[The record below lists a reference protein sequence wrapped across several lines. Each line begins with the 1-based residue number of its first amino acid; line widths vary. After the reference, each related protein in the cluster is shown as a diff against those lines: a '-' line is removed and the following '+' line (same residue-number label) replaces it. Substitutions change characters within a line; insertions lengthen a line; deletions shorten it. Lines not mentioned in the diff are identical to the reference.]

1 MRRVLFV
8 GDVVGDAGVELL
20 CTTLPALRAR
30 HGIDTVI
37 ANGENSAVDGR
48 GMSEAALDRIL
59 DAGVDVVT
67 GGNHSW
73 EHPDNQ
79 TCLEHPRV
87 LRPLNVP
94 AGVAGRG
101 TLRLDLEDGPLTVV
115 NVADR
120 DAVVGTAGAPSEVT
134 DLLASVEGVLSDDRG
149 DVVVDVHAEHV
160 YSKQALGHAL
170 DGRAAA
176 VLGTHTHEATLRLRR
191 LPGGTGLVTDV
202 GMTGCPDGVMGF
214 TPEAFVR
221 GLAVGTVAAGEP
233 AMPSSGTV
241 ELSAVLV
248 ELESGRCV
256 GLARMTQSM
265 TPTRGKHQHG

>member
-1 MRRVLFV
+1 VRRVLFV

-20 CTTLPALRAR
+20 CATLPALRAR
-30 HGIDTVI
+30 HGIETVI
-37 ANGENSAVDGR
+37 ANGENSAADGR
-48 GMSEAALDRIL
+48 GMCEAALTRML

-73 EHPDNQ
+73 EHPDSVR
-79 TCLEHPRV
+79 CLEHPAV

-94 AGVAGRG
+94 DGVAGRG
-101 TLRLDLEDGPLTVV
+101 TVRLELDDGPLTVV
-115 NVADR
+115 NVGDS
-120 DAVVGTAGAPSEVT
+120 DAIVGTAGAPSQVT
-134 DLLASVEGVLSDDRG
+134 DLLGAVEGTLSEDSG
-149 DVVVDVHAEHV
+149 DVVVDIHAEHV

-176 VLGTHTHEATLRLRR
+176 VLGTHTHEGTLRLRR
-191 LPGGTGLVTDV
+191 LPGGTALVTDV

-221 GLAVGTVAAGEP
+221 GLAAGAVAAGEP
-233 AMPSSGTV
+233 AMPSTGTA

-248 ELESGRCV
+248 DVDRGRSV
-256 GLARMTQSM
+256 GLARVTESM
-265 TPTRGKHQHG
+265 TTEKGERPG